1 MRMIKIIIPFLI
13 LSFLYQN
20 VLFGIPERNSALRP
34 PSQFGNPGF
43 EREADILKEK
53 LEEAVARKPMGSS
66 ISPDIV
72 RQKLM
77 DDPGK
82 AIDII
87 DQRMMSV
94 NLLTVELQDPIG
106 FAKAF
111 PHFKKEVKFVSEL
124 IRGAD
129 VQTIL
134 SEVKKFY
141 KSSRPL
147 PDVKRIELRKW
158 TKGIIYDDTTGLNIF
173 EAAYIKDKVMYIYI
187 TSSEYPEDFVDVFCL
202 IYEKLIL
209 PLDPTI
215 TEEQLKA
222 NVPHTLA
229 LLAES
234 AFSKG
239 FLSKTAE
246 RQFRFMPLE
255 NWHDGRLSTTQF
267 VERYEDVKREV
278 IERKFPVT
286 PDMPHAELTKARQKY
301 ALSYAEDLHAHADY
315 EVTSVRESLERHL
328 KRGREIELADR
339 NIPEFQAGSASYKLP
354 QGDEVIV
361 SFASAKGS
369 NRPRQED
376 RFVNARIELS
386 DIKHGKGQVM
396 VVMDGHGGSDT
407 AEKVKNILQ
416 ATFETALKEK
426 EGDVENA
433 LRHMVNL
440 LHEAT
445 KDDETGTT
453 LSVVYVP
460 DDELRAYV
468 AFLGD
473 SPIVIKGKHG
483 VYTNSDKMHNVTWN
497 ISERNAAIQRGAT
510 YREKRAY
517 DLVAGYIGF
526 GGRELAMSRA
536 LGNKSLASVL
546 NYEPEITSVELDEKS
561 MIALFVGSDGLY
573 NSYNPD
579 AESQLN
585 QTLQEV
591 LTGRS
596 AEVIVKGAL
605 TKTNG
610 VDNTTLVTWKTTI
623 EQPPITTLSIV
634 NGLPQIT
641 RTCP

>member
-1 MRMIKIIIPFLI
+1 MRKIKILTLFLI
-13 LSFLYQN
+13 ISFLCQN
-20 VLFGIPERNSALRP
+20 VSFGTPERNSALRP
-34 PSQFGNPGF
+34 PSQFGNPAF
-43 EREADILKEK
+43 EKEVNTLKAK
-53 LEEAVARKPMGSS
+53 LEEASARKPMGSS

-82 AIDII
+82 AVDII

-94 NLLTVELQDPIG
+94 NLLTAELQDPFG
-106 FAKAF
+106 FDKAF
-111 PHFKKEVKFVSEL
+111 PNFKQEVKFVSEL
-124 IRGAD
+124 IRGTD

-134 SEVKKFY
+134 SEVKSLY
-141 KSSRPL
+141 KSDRPL
-147 PDVKRIELRKW
+147 PDVERIEFRKW
-158 TKGIIYDDTTGLNIF
+158 TKGLIRDDTTGLDIF
-173 EAAYIKDKVMYIYI
+173 EAAYIKDRVMYIYI
-187 TSSEYPEDFVDVFCL
+187 TSPEYFVAVFCL

-229 LLAES
+229 MLAES
-234 AFSKG
+234 AFSRY
-239 FLSKTAE
+239 LSETETAE

-255 NWHDGRLSTTQF
+255 DWHDGKLSTAQF
-267 VERYEDVKREV
+267 VERYEDVKNEI

-286 PDMPHAELTKARQKY
+286 PDMPDPELTKARQKY
-301 ALSYAEDLHAHADY
+301 ALYYAEDLHENADY
-315 EVTSVRESLERHL
+315 QVTSVRERIERRL
-328 KRGREIELADR
+328 KRSREIELADK
-339 NIPEFQAGSASYKLP
+339 NIPEFQAGSTSYKLP
-354 QGDEVIV
+354 QGNEAIV

-396 VVMDGHGGSDT
+396 AVMDGHGGPDT

-426 EGDVENA
+426 EGNVENA

-440 LHEAT
+440 LYEAT

-497 ISERNAAIQRGAT
+497 ISERNAAIQRGAA
-510 YREKRAY
+510 YREKKAY
-517 DLVAGYIGF
+517 DLRAGYIGF
-526 GGRELAMSRA
+526 GGVELQMSRA
-536 LGNKSLASVL
+536 LGDKSLAPVL

-561 MIALFVGSDGLY
+561 VIALFVGSDGLY

-579 AESQLN
+579 AASQLN
-585 QTLQEV
+585 QTLKEV

-623 EQPPITTLSIV
+623 EQPPIATPSIV
-634 NGLPQIT
+634 NGLPQII